1 MLLWFENRTF
11 NLKYSWQF
19 MFMDI
24 CNILFHPVRFS
35 RIKIDS
41 YINIPELNICFHIF
55 HYWRSSKYLFRD
67 LKYLAYQVASFE
79 VSCIPGC
86 MSLQRVVCH
95 CNGFWDYSHPEMSPL
110 GKLIF
115 EKIPPMIFHLYGKF
129 TPEELSS
136 W

>member
-19 MFMDI
+19 MFMGI

-41 YINIPELNICFHIF
+41 DINIPELNICFNIF
-55 HYWRSSKYLFRD
+55 HYWRSSKYLFRV
-67 LKYLAYQVASFE
+67 LKYLAYQVVRHCNGLYVIAY
-79 VSCIPGC
+79 
-86 MSLQRVVCH
+86 QVVCH